1 MSKFMAMLAE
11 RYGANNGGGVMAE
24 EWLSPTSLPV
34 RQQKA
39 LSDLTAATKGKLYMG
54 VPTGSNT
61 KNRSG
66 REVDGD
72 LEPVVFAIGD
82 LSKTGAVAE
91 ITDAAALKPANDGNG
106 VRLTPD
112 VIAALYNN
120 SKEFAWVDVSV
131 RTITV
136 GLNKISAGEMRRPT
150 LASTG
155 GYFDFEA
162 ERAANMGKSM
172 RRGGKDD

>member
-1 MSKFMAMLAE
+1 MSKFMDMLAE
-11 RYGANNGGGVMAE
+11 RYGANNGEVMAE

-39 LSDLTAATKGKLYMG
+39 LSDLTTATKGKLYMG

-61 KNRSG
+61 KDRSG
-66 REVDGD
+66 REVEGD
-72 LEPVVFAIGD
+72 LQPVVFAIGD

-91 ITDAAALKPANDGNG
+91 ITDAAALRPANDGNG

-112 VIAALYNN
+112 VIAALHNN
-120 SKEFAWVDVSV
+120 SKEFAWVDVAV

-136 GLNKISAGEMRRPT
+136 GLNKIQAGEMRRPT

-162 ERAANMGKSM
+162 ERAANMSKGM
-172 RRGGKDD
+172 RRGGKDG